1 MEQSRS
7 GQTAPK
13 AKGSPKEDPA
23 AKAKDTIAQIAIFAN
38 VITLFIYEFFGQGEE
53 VEVGIGI
60 SKKIYYTAGYDDIGF
75 WLLGSVIISFVAL
88 TVIGILNKK

>member
-1 MEQSRS
+1 MDSRQSS
-7 GQTAPK
+7 QPASK

-23 AKAKDTIAQIAIFAN
+23 AKAKDTIAQIAIFVN

-53 VEVGIGI
+53 IEVGIGVA
-60 SKKIYYTAGYDDIGF
+60 KKIYYTAGYEGIGF
-75 WLLGSVIISFVAL
+75 WLLGSVIISVVAL